1 MVVVKVYRLGAPN
14 CLGSWE
20 GHNTS
25 KILFAVL
32 IIYTMALM
40 VEKKRQ
46 SKVLAYENRD
56 GSKT

>member
-1 MVVVKVYRLGAPN
+1 MVVVKVYRLGAQN

-32 IIYTMALM
+32 ITYTLALM
-40 VEKKRQ
+40 VEKKWY
-46 SKVLAYENRD
+46 SKVLAYENED
-56 GSKT
+56 ISET